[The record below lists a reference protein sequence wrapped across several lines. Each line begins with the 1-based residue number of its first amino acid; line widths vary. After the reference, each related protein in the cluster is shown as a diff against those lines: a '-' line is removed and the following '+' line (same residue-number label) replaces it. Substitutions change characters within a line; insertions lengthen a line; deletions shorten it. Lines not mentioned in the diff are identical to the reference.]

1 MSRSPR
7 FYHKIA
13 RWLRC
18 RPSFSR
24 QRPGSQEQHSRARHS
39 CTVPVRTVIMIVMM
53 IMMLVMMLMFQQHTA
68 ATPRVCRGTRAQLH
82 SLPQGGACCY
92 KLLPV
97 FINHCCYICILA
109 VD

>member
-1 MSRSPR
+1 MQSVLSVLSVPRSPR
-7 FYHKIA
+7 FYHKLA

-39 CTVPVRTVIMIVMM
+39 CTMPVRTVMMVIMMMMMMRIMIM
-53 IMMLVMMLMFQQHTA
+53 VMMLMFQQHTA
-68 ATPRVCRGTRAQLH
+68 ATPRVSRGTRAQLH

-92 KLLPV
+92 
-97 FINHCCYICILA
+97 
-109 VD
+109 